1 MELDK
6 HISDLLYRYPCVT
19 VPGFG
24 AFITEIV
31 AAHVIDSAF
40 FPPKKSI
47 QFNPNIKNNDGLLVN
62 HVAMQQKIAFDLAV
76 EKVTDTTNQWLQLLQ
91 NRRKLQL
98 QNIGNL
104 YLNNEN
110 NIVFEPIETVNYLT
124 ASFGLHPFVSPVIK
138 RNEIQSEIAV
148 LEKELEI
155 IQINERKIGYSY
167 LKYAAVAAVL
177 LSMSALAY
185 KNYSEEQF
193 EANQLLVEQK
203 VQQKIT
209 KRIQEATFF
218 IPTPVKKEVVA
229 QKVQIA
235 TETAHYHIVAGAFR
249 SEENAENAILELNN
263 AGFEKAKML
272 PKNKEGLYPVVYE
285 SFSSL
290 KEAETEQKFI
300 QSIHN
305 SEAWLLIN

>member
-1 MELDK
+1 MELYK

-31 AAHVIDSAF
+31 AAHVVDGAF

-47 QFNPNIKNNDGLLVN
+47 QFNPNIKHNDGLLVN
-62 HVAMQQKIAFDLAV
+62 HLALQEKIAYEFAL
-76 EKVTDTTNQWLQLLQ
+76 EKIAATTTKWLQQLQ
-91 NRRKLQL
+91 NRQKLEL
-98 QNIGNL
+98 QNIGTI
-104 YLNNEN
+104 YFNNEN
-110 NIVFEPIETVNYLT
+110 KAVFEPIESVNYLT
-124 ASFGLHPFVSPVIK
+124 ASFGLQPFVSPLIK
-138 RNEIQSEIAV
+138 RNLLETEIAA
-148 LEKELEI
+148 LEEELEVL
-155 IQINERKIGYSY
+155 QLNDRKKGYSY

-203 VQQKIT
+203 VQQKIA

-218 IPTPVKKEVVA
+218 ISTPLNKEAIVKKE
-229 QKVQIA
+229 QI
-235 TETAHYHIVAGAFR
+235 TIETAHYHIVAGAFR
-249 SEENAENAILELNN
+249 SEENAENAILELNR
-263 AGFEKAKML
+263 AGFEKAKVL
-272 PKNKEGLYPVVYE
+272 PKNKEGLFPVVYE
-285 SFSSL
+285 SFTSL
-290 KEAETEQKFI
+290 KDAETEQKFI

-305 SEAWLLIN
+305 ADAWLLIN